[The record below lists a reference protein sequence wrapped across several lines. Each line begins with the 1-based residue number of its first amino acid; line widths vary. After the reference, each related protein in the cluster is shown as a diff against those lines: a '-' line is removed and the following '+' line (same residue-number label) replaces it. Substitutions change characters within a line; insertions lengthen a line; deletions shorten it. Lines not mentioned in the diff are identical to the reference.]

1 MKRVWIAAGLIAA
14 SLILGA
20 IECISLNTSANIY
33 AEMLNEA
40 DACMENN
47 EAYQA
52 QSLAERLDHR
62 YSEDKRLFHIF
73 SFHSD
78 INAIGS
84 DLAHPRRRRDP
95 FPSAGEH
102 PVKRPYYLNMNRP
115 GIQKRRCTK
124 QRRLLHSIICL
135 SSCARST

>member
-1 MKRVWIAAGLIAA
+1 MKRSWIAAGLIAA

-20 IECISLNTSANIY
+20 VECISLNTSANIY

-62 YSEDKRLFHIF
+62 YCEDKRLFHIF

-84 DLAHPRRRRDP
+84 DLAALRRYAQTGSTAD
-95 FPSAGEH
+95 FLAQSA
-102 PVKRPYYLNMNRP
+102 
-115 GIQKRRCTK
+115 QTKRRILAVAEI
-124 QRRLLHSIICL
+124 RSPRLENIL
-135 SSCARST
+135 